1 MTAQRGDA
9 LELLR
14 SQREACTRLV
24 FFDPQHRE
32 NLDRLAYGNE
42 GARQKE
48 RFLLPAMT
56 TDYIDA
62 CCCEAARVLL
72 PSGYLML
79 WTNAFGLMEG
89 HHRRI
94 ADVLQGVSLIAW
106 DNQRMGMGYRV
117 RDRGDYLVVLQKPPL
132 KAKSTWRDHG
142 IPARWIEKVQRK
154 LHPHIKPLGLITRL
168 IAAVTSPGEL
178 VVDPAAGSFVV
189 RHAAH
194 QLGREFI
201 GCDLAFPEKVAI
213 TGTNVS

>member
-62 CCCEAARVLL
+62 CCCEAARVVL

-94 ADVLQGVSLIAW
+94 ADVLHGVSLIAW

-117 RDRGDYLVVLQKPPL
+117 RDRRLRDLGDVRHHPFNSRAGRRHQVLEAAVWSCDSWPSDDVDMDSFDIERGIGTSGVF
-132 KAKSTWRDHG
+132 AKS
-142 IPARWIEKVQRK
+142 
-154 LHPHIKPLGLITRL
+154 L
-168 IAAVTSPGEL
+168 
-178 VVDPAAGSFVV
+178 
-189 RHAAH
+189 
-194 QLGREFI
+194 
-201 GCDLAFPEKVAI
+201 
-213 TGTNVS
+213 